1 MRNEKGL
8 IVLLLITALF
18 GFVAVFLGIQLEH
31 QETRILSVELVSN
44 EKIERINCWEDD
56 TGSYYVFLPSYA
68 DLSVT
73 KICLNTS
80 MPVWL
85 DGRQLCDG
93 DICERFQLN
102 VPYELS
108 YIQQH
113 KMHKTTLKFMKSAD
127 VATMYIETPT
137 KSMDYIHAQKGNEET
152 GTISLY
158 DSMGILNYQD
168 NQISIKGRGNATWTD
183 SEKKSYSVDL
193 LDAADLLGMGTANR
207 WILLANGLDQ
217 SNLRNKIVYEFANK
231 IGLAYSPESRWVDLY
246 LNGEYA
252 GLYLL
257 CERNEVHSERVDI
270 SYGNSFLLSS
280 ELEYR
285 LIQQDYPY
293 ILTNTKLAM
302 RIHYPEVVTED
313 SKMVLT
319 AKWQAIEN
327 AVLAENGIDPETG
340 KSWQELIDIDSWARK
355 YLIDEVFGNLD
366 AYLISQY
373 YYIDGNEV
381 NGKVYSGPVWDY
393 DATIGNL
400 VTWQLEN
407 PYSFFVGRLKFK
419 PGVDTTLIY
428 TLSKK
433 DEFRKRIEELYL
445 TEIVPEMEA
454 LLTQEIYAYTAEIEK
469 AAAMNKIRWSI
480 EEDILYHRDYLVD
493 YLSKRNSFLYSMWV
507 EDVEYHQVLI
517 DQGVG
522 TIYAHFAVPSGTCL
536 AELPRFKP
544 TPYQDPTGLWYYADT
559 GEPFDITKPITEDIE
574 IYTTWVDN
582 ASKREGQI
590 AKLLPL
596 CVIAVI
602 GLGLLWIEVNRW
614 KRRR

>member
-1 MRNEKGL
+1 MRNKKGL
-8 IVLLLITALF
+8 IVLLLILALF

-102 VPYELS
+102 VAYELS

-113 KMHKTTLKFMKSAD
+113 KMYKTTLKFMKSED

-137 KSMDYIHAQKGNEET
+137 KSMDYIHSQKGNEET
-152 GTISLY
+152 GAISLY

-193 LDAADLLGMGTANR
+193 VDAADLLDMGMANR
-207 WILLANGLDQ
+207 WILLSNGLDQ
-217 SNLRNKIVYEFANK
+217 SNLRNKIVCEFANK

-257 CERNEVHSERVDI
+257 CERNEVHPERVDI
-270 SYGNSFLLSS
+270 SYENSFLISS

-313 SKMVLT
+313 SKMGLT

-327 AVLAENGIDPETG
+327 AILAEDGIDPETG

-355 YLIDEVFGNLD
+355 YLIDEVFGNID

-373 YYIDGNEV
+373 YYIDGNET
-381 NGKVYSGPVWDY
+381 NGKIYSGPVWDY
-393 DATIGNL
+393 DLSVGNQY
-400 VTWQLEN
+400 TWQLEN
-407 PYSFFVGRLKFK
+407 PYSFFAGRLKFK
-419 PGVDTTLIY
+419 PGVVTTLIY

-454 LLTQEIYAYTAEIEK
+454 LLTQEIYAYAAEIEK
-469 AAAMNKIRWSI
+469 SAAMNKIRWAI
-480 EEDILYHRDYLVD
+480 EEDILSHRDYLAD

-507 EDVEYHQVLI
+507 EGVEYHQVLI

-536 AELPRFKP
+536 AELPKFQS

-559 GEPFDITKPITEDIE
+559 GEPFDIKKPITEDIE

-582 ASKREGQI
+582 ASKRKGQI

-596 CVIAVI
+596 GVIAVI
-602 GLGLLWIEVNRW
+602 GLGLVWVEVKRW
-614 KRRR
+614 KKSR